1 MGIIEIK
8 KQNELLRKQIEN
20 YESERKER
28 EARYEAERKEREA
41 KYESERK
48 ERENKYE
55 AERKKIEDRYDDQR
69 KEYDNMQKDLLNRLD
84 QRDKENKELLQK
96 ISNNEKIFKTTVMQT
111 SILIQNLMNTPN
123 PNIELIKCLNKLLE
137 TQATILKEDENY
149 F

>member
-20 YESERKER
+20 YES
-28 EARYEAERKEREA
+28 ERKEREA